1 MNFQKNYCSLNQP
14 IIGNTIIQ
22 TIAKIIETEIFLKT
36 ANFTIVS
43 PNNCQLTLK
52 QWRVAPSLLLVSR
65 VLQHLGRASMAADL
79 SKAVLTSNTKL
90 AAGWAWVSQSWLGW
104 QTTNIYQKLSNEKT
118 QYKINNMFHWA
129 CIRGETQLE
138 HII

>member
-52 QWRVAPSLLLVSR
+52 Q
-65 VLQHLGRASMAADL
+65 
-79 SKAVLTSNTKL
+79 
-90 AAGWAWVSQSWLGW
+90 
-104 QTTNIYQKLSNEKT
+104 
-118 QYKINNMFHWA
+118 
-129 CIRGETQLE
+129 
-138 HII
+138 